1 MDDNGI
7 VDLFWQRSEDALT
20 QCQSKFG
27 AYCRTIANRILAN
40 HHDAEECVND
50 TWLRAWN
57 AIPPTRP
64 LRLSAFLGKIT
75 RNLALDR
82 YEAAHAKKRG
92 GGAVVLALEELGDVA
107 AVQAEEGEIT
117 RVINAFLHAEKQDHA
132 DIFVKRYWY
141 MMEMKDIAA
150 QYGISVS
157 KITSLLF
164 RMRNRLKLALE
175 SEGLL

>member
-1 MDDNGI
+1 
-7 VDLFWQRSEDALT
+7 
-20 QCQSKFG
+20 
-27 AYCRTIANRILAN
+27 
-40 HHDAEECVND
+40 
-50 TWLRAWN
+50 
-57 AIPPTRP
+57 
-64 LRLSAFLGKIT
+64 
-75 RNLALDR
+75 
-82 YEAAHAKKRG
+82 
-92 GGAVVLALEELGDVA
+92 VVLALEELGDIA

-150 QYGISVS
+150 QYGSSVN